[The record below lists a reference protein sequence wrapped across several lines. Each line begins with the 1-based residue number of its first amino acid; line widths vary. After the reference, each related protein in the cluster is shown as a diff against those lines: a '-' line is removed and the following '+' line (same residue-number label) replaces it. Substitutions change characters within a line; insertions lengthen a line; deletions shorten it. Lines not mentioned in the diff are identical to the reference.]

1 MDRTRTLILLL
12 VLLAIFSAGTL
23 VFALFSYRS
32 YRGLLQE
39 MAAQESAQPVETS
52 APVVL
57 PPVVVQQGVDA
68 SEEVAGLNEY
78 IAKLEEQNRT
88 LRQQLA
94 NASSQQQNSRPGSG
108 EGRRRPGAPPDME
121 KLKETDPERY
131 EEFQKRR
138 QEMDQRRQ
146 EQRQRRQ
153 DYLAT
158 VDTSRL
164 SQTQK
169 ETLQNYKDLLS
180 EMDEETQ
187 GGPPDFDRMREMMD
201 MREEVQEIL
210 YQDLGD
216 RLGTD
221 GQALYESVQELQS
234 VMGGNGGPRGGGPGG
249 GMPPGLP
256 PQ

>member
-1 MDRTRTLILLL
+1 MDRTRTLTLLL
-12 VLLAIFSAGTL
+12 ALLAVFSAGTL

-32 YRGLLQE
+32 YQGLLQE
-39 MAAQESAQPVETS
+39 MAAQESARPAETVAPVE
-52 APVVL
+52 L

-94 NASSQQQNSRPGSG
+94 AAGNQRD
-108 EGRRRPGAPPDME
+108 GRQAFGGGRARRGAPPDME
-121 KLKETDPERY
+121 TLKETDPERY

-138 QEMDQRRQ
+138 QEMEQRRQ
-146 EQRQRRQ
+146 EQRQRRK
-153 DYLAT
+153 DYLAA

-164 SQTQK
+164 SQAQK
-169 ETLQNYKDLLS
+169 ETLQNYRDLLS
-180 EMDEETQ
+180 EMDEDTQ

-216 RLGTD
+216 RLGAD
-221 GQALYESVQELQS
+221 GQALYEGVQELQS
-234 VMGGNGGPRGGGPGG
+234 VMGGNGGPGGGPGG
-249 GMPPGLP
+249 GMPPGPP

>member
-1 MDRTRTLILLL
+1 MDRTRTLTLLL
-12 VLLAIFSAGTL
+12 ALLAIFSAGTL

-32 YRGLLQE
+32 YQELLQE
-39 MAAQESAQPVETS
+39 MAAQESVQPVES
-52 APVVL
+52 SEPVVL
-57 PPVVVQQGVDA
+57 PPVVLQQGVET

-88 LRQQLA
+88 LRQQLSS
-94 NASSQQQNSRPGSG
+94 ASSQQQNARPEFGG
-108 EGRRRPGAPPDME
+108 GRRRHGGPPDME
-121 KLKETDPERY
+121 KLKESDPERY

-153 DYLAT
+153 EYLSS
-158 VDTSRL
+158 VNTSRL
-164 SQTQK
+164 SQSQK

-180 EMDEETQ
+180 EMDEDTQ

-249 GMPPGLP
+249 GMPPGPP

>member
-1 MDRTRTLILLL
+1 MDRTRTLTLLL

-23 VFALFSYRS
+23 VFAIFSYRS

-39 MAAQESAQPVETS
+39 MASQESAQPVETS

-57 PPVVVQQGVDA
+57 PPVVVQQGVEA

-94 NASSQQQNSRPGSG
+94 NASNQQSGRQNRG
-108 EGRRRPGAPPDME
+108 EGRGRRGGPPDME

-153 DYLAT
+153 EYLAA

-180 EMDEETQ
+180 EMDEDTQ

-249 GMPPGLP
+249 GMPPGP
-256 PQ
+256 SPQ